1 MITYKLFAKEDSSCS
16 SYVKFQYCKRS
27 MWSIEGPQNQ
37 KKETVLMGPP
47 PNGGFLKVQYL
58 YLIIRFRFPGLIL
71 QYPFPLHCLQG
82 AQDNVAHLFQ

>member
-1 MITYKLFAKEDSSCS
+1 MSNSNNAKGQCGQMKDPKIT
-16 SYVKFQYCKRS
+16 
-27 MWSIEGPQNQ
+27 

-71 QYPFPLHCLQG
+71 QYPFLLHCLQG
-82 AQDNVAHLFQ
+82 AQDNVAHLFQP